1 MGRQDS
7 MVKIRGYRVEL
18 GEVEATLYRHSDI
31 REAAVVPVPDA
42 LLGSRLRA
50 VVTVDGRGKLTR
62 ENVLDHCRRW
72 LPSYMVPDIVEFRDG
87 LPRTSTGK
95 VDRAGLARERDEL
108 EPAGDGR
115 QNKR

>member
-1 MGRQDS
+1 

-18 GEVEATLYRHSDI
+18 GEVEATLYRHPAI
-31 REAAVVPVPDA
+31 REAAVLPVPDE

-50 VVTVDGRGKLTR
+50 VVTADGADNLTR

-72 LPSYMVPDIVEFRDG
+72 LPSYMVPDIVEFREA

-95 VDRAGLARERDEL
+95 VDRVGLAEQRH
-108 EPAGDGR
+108 EPEPTGDGR
-115 QNKR
+115 RNKR